1 MDKFLHFIA
10 GAAIAF
16 IVIIGSYSIGNTYN
30 IPVNKPII
38 TITGTTVG
46 IMAGIAKELYDNT
59 GHGTVEILDIVAT
72 SLGAVSIAGLSY
84 LVLP

>member
-16 IVIIGSYSIGNTYN
+16 IVIIGSYSVGNTYN
-30 IPVNKPII
+30 IPINKPVI
-38 TITGTTVG
+38 TITGTTMG
-46 IMAGIAKELYDNT
+46 IMAGIAKELYDS
-59 GHGTVEILDIVAT
+59 GGYGTVEILDIVAT

-84 LVLP
+84 LILP